1 MRSKGYG
8 SFMGTFDGGVSGSG
22 EAKPDRQ
29 RLAISVLLDQ
39 GWSFLQIA
47 ETFGLNSEQV
57 QLIMDSVTAG
67 SDHTE
72 PSPVAVP
79 VTDALARWLKKHPGA
94 SARDAQAALG
104 LSDAE
109 LSAGMNDEVRRLAIR
124 VREGDYSQVYS
135 DEDIYGALRRSW
147 EVVKSTSPGLSYDKY
162 RELVSSGQIEGPS
175 APRILQR
182 FGTWVAAAGL
192 AGVPTGTRPNRSYES
207 AWTDAEIL
215 AYVADYLD
223 DPRTSGSFAGWDV
236 WKKVHAPSAPSGP
249 TLRNRIG
256 SWSQIKQRAL
266 EMRP

>member
-1 MRSKGYG
+1 VGN
-8 SFMGTFDGGVSGSG
+8 FDTSESDRG

-29 RLAISVLLDQ
+29 RLAICVLHEQ
-39 GWSFLQIA
+39 GWSLLQIA
-47 ETFGLNSEQV
+47 EAFGLNSVQV
-57 QLIMDSVTAG
+57 QQFL
-67 SDHTE
+67 
-72 PSPVAVP
+72 
-79 VTDALARWLKKHPGA
+79 DANSLPLWLKEHPGA

-124 VREGDYSQVYS
+124 VREGEYSQVYS
-135 DEDIYGALRRSW
+135 DEDIYSALRRSW
-147 EVVKSTSPGLSYDKY
+147 EVVKSNSAGLSYDKY
-162 RELVSSGQIEGPS
+162 RELVSSGQIDGPS

-192 AGVPTGTRPNRSYES
+192 AGVPTGTRPNRTYES

-215 AYVADYLD
+215 TYVADYLD

-236 WKKVHAPSAPSGP
+236 WKKVHASSAPSGP